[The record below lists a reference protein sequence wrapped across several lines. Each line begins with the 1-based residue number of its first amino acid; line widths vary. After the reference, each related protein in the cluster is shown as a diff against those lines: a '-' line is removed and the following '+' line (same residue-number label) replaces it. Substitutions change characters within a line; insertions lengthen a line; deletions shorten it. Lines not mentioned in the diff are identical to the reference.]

1 MAAPA
6 WGTLASLGFASPEAT
21 LLTEAELTQLFSGMQ
36 TVGADR
42 VRISVYWQLLEPV
55 KGSYVFTSSGS
66 NYPGA
71 SLDQAVNMAVSYGL
85 TPLLCLLA
93 QPGLPMWS
101 YTAGDYG
108 AAMAA
113 LATRYPT
120 VSEFEV
126 WNEPNGD
133 FWPGG
138 PNPAQYTT
146 FLNAAYD
153 AVKAVQ
159 PNSTILVG
167 GLAAFPQGVYP
178 ASIDPVTFL
187 YNIYAAGGGDY
198 FDAVANHPYAITG
211 AFVEEL
217 PVPTEHYLQVDQML
231 YATMQAANDGHKQ
244 VYWTEWG
251 FSTLVITEAQQAS
264 WLAEQWTAW
273 TAQPWHRN
281 AYLFGF
287 HDLDSNTSDP
297 NNGFGITNFD
307 FTPKPSYAWVQS
319 INSEDTLT
327 PEQAALLAQIAEDV
341 KQIRL
346 QLGPSLPTWPSLGT
360 NAAGEELTLRDAF
373 GVMKTDVEAVK
384 AKLIP

>member
-1 MAAPA
+1 M
-6 WGTLASLGFASPEAT
+6 TLGFASPEAT
-21 LLTEAELTQLFSGMQ
+21 LLAEAELTQLFSGMQ
-36 TVGADR
+36 AVGADR
-42 VRISVYWQLLEPV
+42 VRISVYWQLLEPS

-71 SLDQAVNMAVSYGL
+71 SLDQAVTMAVSYGL

-101 YTAGDYG
+101 YTASDYG

-120 VSEFEV
+120 VTEFEV

-138 PNPAQYTT
+138 PNPGQYTT
-146 FLNAAYD
+146 FLNAAHD
-153 AVKAVQ
+153 AVKTVQ
-159 PNSTILVG
+159 PDSAILVG
-167 GLAAFPQGVYP
+167 GLAAFPQGTYP
-178 ASIDPVTFL
+178 NSIDPVTFL
-187 YNIYAAGGGDY
+187 QGIYINGGKFQG
-198 FDAVANHPYAITG
+198 VCNHPYAITG
-211 AFVEEL
+211 AFVEEE
-217 PVPTEHYLQVDQML
+217 PTPTEHYLEVDQQLHALMV
-231 YATMQAANDGHKQ
+231 ANNDGQKPI
-244 VYWTEWG
+244 YWTEWG

-273 TAQPWHRN
+273 TAQPWHGP
-281 AYLFGF
+281 AYLFTF
-287 HDLDSNTSDP
+287 HDLDPNTSDP
-297 NNGFGITNFD
+297 NNGFGITASD
-307 FTPKPSYAWVQS
+307 YSPKPSYAWVQS
-319 INSEDTLT
+319 INSEDSLT

-346 QLGPSLPTWPSLGT
+346 QLGPSLPTWPSLGV

-373 GVMKTDVEAVK
+373 GVMKTDVEAIK
-384 AKLIP
+384 AKLVP

>member
-1 MAAPA
+1 VVAAPA
-6 WGTLASLGFASPEAT
+6 WSALANLGFASPEAT
-21 LLTEAELTQLFSGMQ
+21 LLTESELTQLFSGMQ
-36 TVGADR
+36 AVGADR

-55 KGSYVFTSSGS
+55 KGSYVFTSSGP

-71 SLDQAVNMAVSYGL
+71 SLDQAVNMAVAYGL

-101 YTAGDYG
+101 YTSADYG

-113 LATRYPT
+113 LATRYP

-138 PNPAQYTT
+138 PNPVQYTT
-146 FLNAAYD
+146 FLNAAHD

-167 GLAAFPQGVYP
+167 GLAAFPQGTYP
-178 ASIDPVTFL
+178 TSIDPVTFL
-187 YNIYAAGGGDY
+187 QGIYTAGGKW
-198 FDAVANHPYAITG
+198 DAVCNHPYAITG
-211 AFVEEL
+211 AFVEEE
-217 PVPTEHYLQVDQML
+217 PTPTEHYLEVDQQLHALMV
-231 YATMQAANDGHKQ
+231 ANDDGQKLI
-244 VYWTEWG
+244 YWTEWG
-251 FSTLVITEAQQAS
+251 FSTLVITEAQQTS
-264 WLAEQWTAW
+264 WLAEQWTAYL
-273 TAQPWHRN
+273 AQPWHGP

-297 NNGFGITNFD
+297 NNGFGIVD
-307 FTPKPSYAWVQS
+307 YSYAPKPSYAWVQS

-341 KQIRL
+341 AQIRL
-346 QLGPSLPTWPSLGT
+346 QLGPSLPTWPSLGV

-373 GVMKTDVEAVK
+373 GVMKTDVAAIKE
-384 AKLIP
+384 KLAP

>member
-1 MAAPA
+1 VVAAPA
-6 WGTLASLGFASPEAT
+6 WSTLASLGFASPEAT
-21 LLTEAELTQLFSGMQ
+21 LLAEAELTQLFSGMQ
-36 TVGADR
+36 AVGADR

-71 SLDQAVNMAVSYGL
+71 SVDQAVNMAVSYGL

-101 YTAGDYG
+101 YTATDYG

-113 LATRYPT
+113 LATRYP

-146 FLNAAYD
+146 FLNAAHD

-159 PNSTILVG
+159 PDSVVLVG
-167 GLAAFPQGVYP
+167 GLAAFPQGTYP
-178 ASIDPVTFL
+178 NSIDPVAFL
-187 YNIYAAGGGDY
+187 QGIYTNGGKW
-198 FDAVANHPYAITG
+198 DAVANHPYSITG
-211 AFVEEL
+211 SFTEEE
-217 PVPTEHYLQVDQML
+217 PTPTEHYLEVDEQLHALMVSHG
-231 YATMQAANDGHKQ
+231 DGLKPI
-244 VYWTEWG
+244 YWTEWG
-251 FSTLVITEAQQAS
+251 FSTLVISEAQQAS
-264 WLAEQWTAW
+264 WLAEQWTAYL
-273 TAQPWHRN
+273 AQPWHGS

-287 HDLDSNTSDP
+287 HDLDSNTADP
-297 NNGFGITNFD
+297 NNGFGITRFD
-307 FTPKPSYAWVQS
+307 YTPKPSYAWVQS

-327 PEQAALLAQIAEDV
+327 PEQAALLAQIADDV
-341 KQIRL
+341 AQIRL
-346 QLGPSLPTWPSLGT
+346 QLGPSLPSWPSLGT

-373 GVMKTDVEAVK
+373 GVMKTDVAAIKE
-384 AKLIP
+384 KLAP